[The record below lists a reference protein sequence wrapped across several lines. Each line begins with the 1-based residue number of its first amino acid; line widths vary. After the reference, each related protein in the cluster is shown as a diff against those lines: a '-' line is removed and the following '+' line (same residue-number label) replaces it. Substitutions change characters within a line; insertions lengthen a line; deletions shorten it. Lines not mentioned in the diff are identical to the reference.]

1 MILYF
6 HVDTPHE
13 WVLLD
18 RHSGI
23 MDKGASITLDVLSL
37 PKRLSQLVGVVPG
50 TFVTTHDIELSA
62 RTKSKA
68 LAAIPYALEE
78 RLATDVDELVF
89 ALLDW
94 KPGESATVSVV
105 EKRYV
110 ESLEQRFTE
119 LSWNVTALVP
129 EFLLVPLHKQAQFT
143 LAKLTD
149 GSYALRSGECNGM
162 VFDGNTL
169 EYWWSSLEDPDCAI
183 AVNDREVARRLIELG
198 GTTISEWD
206 IGKTFSEWL
215 AHGRTPTE
223 RSNIVRDFHPNK
235 TSNQSEAF
243 YHAAVVLL
251 CVGIATKVGMD
262 LYENYL
268 LHKKNNQIDREIVQI
283 FQRTFPD
290 ITRIVNPR
298 LQMEQRIKAL
308 KAGTVDAG
316 QFQMLVASV
325 ARVMPLVRA
334 TLEEITFRDHTLLIT
349 CTTENFAGLDKL
361 KQHFAKDPSV
371 RVELISSGSKD
382 NKVSARFKLQ
392 SA

>member
-18 RHSGI
+18 RHNRI
-23 MDKGASITLDVLSL
+23 MDKGASIALDVLSL
-37 PKRLSQLVGVVPG
+37 PKRLVQLVGVVPG
-50 TFVTTHDIELSA
+50 TLVTTHDVELSA

-94 KPGESATVSVV
+94 KPGDRATVSVI

-110 ESLEQRFTE
+110 ASLEQKFAE
-119 LSWNVTALVP
+119 LSWSVTALVP
-129 EFLLVPLHKQAQFT
+129 EFLLVPLHKQARFT

-149 GSYALRSGECNGM
+149 GSYALRSGECSGM
-162 VFDGNTL
+162 VFDENTV
-169 EYWWSSLEDPDCAI
+169 EYWWNSLEDPNCAI

-198 GTTISEWD
+198 GTTISEWN

-215 AHGRTPTE
+215 VHGRTPIE
-223 RSNIVRDFHPNK
+223 RINIVRDFRSRQ
-235 TSNQSEAF
+235 TSRGSAAF
-243 YHAAVVLL
+243 YQAAVVLL
-251 CVGIATKVGMD
+251 CLGVATKVGLD

-268 LHKKNNQIDREIVQI
+268 LNTKNNQIDREIVHI
-283 FQRTFPD
+283 FQRTFPEVK
-290 ITRIVNPR
+290 RIVNPR
-298 LQMEQRIKAL
+298 LQMEQQIKAL

-316 QFQMLVASV
+316 QFQTLLYSV
-325 ARVMPLVRA
+325 ARVLPLVRA
-334 TLEEITFRDHTLLIT
+334 TLEEITFKDHILLIT
-349 CTTENFAGLDKL
+349 CTTDNFAGLDKL
-361 KQHFAKDPSV
+361 KQHFAQDASV

-392 SA
+392 SV

>member
-18 RHSGI
+18 RHGGI

-94 KPGESATVSVV
+94 SPGESATVSVV
-105 EKRYV
+105 DKSYV
-110 ESLEQRFTE
+110 ESLQQKFTG

-129 EFLLVPLHKQAQFT
+129 EFLLVPLHKQARFT
-143 LAKLTD
+143 LATLTD
-149 GSYALRSGECNGM
+149 GSFALRSGESSGM
-162 VFDGNTL
+162 VFDENTL
-169 EYWWSSLEDPDCAI
+169 EYWWSSLEDPNCAI
-183 AVNDREVARRLIELG
+183 AVNDREVARQLIELG

-215 AHGRTPTE
+215 VHGRSPIE
-223 RSNIVRDFHPNK
+223 RINIVGGFQSNK
-235 TSNQSEAF
+235 TPNQSTAF
-243 YHAAVVLL
+243 YHAAVLLL
-251 CVGIATKVGMD
+251 CLGVATKVGLD
-262 LYENYL
+262 LYENYVL
-268 LHKKNNQIDREIVQI
+268 YKKNNQIDREIVQI

-290 ITRIVNPR
+290 VKRIINPR
-298 LQMEQRIKAL
+298 LQMEQQIKAL
-308 KAGTVDAG
+308 RAGTVDAG
-316 QFQMLVASV
+316 QFQMLLSSV

-334 TLEEITFRDHTLLIT
+334 TLEEITFRDQTLLIT

-361 KQHFAKDPSV
+361 KQHFAQDPSV

-392 SA
+392 SV